1 MNRLNIQTLSKLP
14 AGIDVPNYSQASIT
28 SAIVHFGAGNFH
40 RAHQAVYCDALL
52 NQAET
57 RWGIIGVSL
66 RSPKVRDD
74 LAPQDF
80 LYTQATLGNNT
91 TYRIIGAIQNVLV
104 AQENPQA
111 VIDVIAH
118 NNTQLVTTTITE
130 KGYCLSSGKLDR
142 DHPGIKLD
150 LESLTLPQTTYGYLA
165 AALIQRCAD
174 QAAPLTILCCDNMR
188 AGGKTLQDGVQL

>member
-91 TYRIIGAIQNVLV
+91 TYRIIGAIQSVLV

-150 LESLTLPQTTYGYLA
+150 LESLTFPQTTYG
-165 AALIQRCAD
+165 
-174 QAAPLTILCCDNMR
+174 
-188 AGGKTLQDGVQL
+188 